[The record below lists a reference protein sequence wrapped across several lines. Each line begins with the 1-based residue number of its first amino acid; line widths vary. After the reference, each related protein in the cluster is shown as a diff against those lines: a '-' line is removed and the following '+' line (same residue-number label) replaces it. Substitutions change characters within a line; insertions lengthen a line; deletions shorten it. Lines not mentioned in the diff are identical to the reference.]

1 MKTPIN
7 VAGVIDKE
15 NIGAKYITNSIN
27 GATINK
33 LMMLLEVNFI

>member
-7 VAGVIDKE
+7 IEGVIDKD
-15 NIGAKYITNSIN
+15 NIGAKNITNSIN

-33 LMMLLEVNFI
+33 LMMLLELNFI